1 MDMMTKLT
9 DSTHTAFDDCI
20 YSLKPLESIE
30 PFLKARIHTFSH
42 AEIIELLSALMFAEA
57 QTAKT
62 PGCVPDNA
70 SRKFSD
76 LTIDDRASYAY
87 VVKVLATAD
96 LQHRIEN
103 RTVTEWF
110 SLYSAKELVAD
121 IKNVF
126 PDSLILTDWHD
137 IDRLERDFC
146 VNIHSNSPIAVFP
159 AAFSTSTGL
168 LTAGGYFIIQD
179 HLTVDDE
186 LSAATYHV
194 SLNVSDKPQYLTCD
208 TLYNKQFLEALL
220 ESGFDTQVHLD
231 KLAADALPFD
241 QGREAYLQRIHPD
254 DNPYSVTDWRH
265 SEWNEGWDFSE
276 EGDSDSAFD
285 YASNKFIK

>member
-1 MDMMTKLT
+1 MNNLT
-9 DSTHTAFDDCI
+9 DLTHTAFDDCI
-20 YSLKPLESIE
+20 YSLKTLESIE
-30 PFLKARIHTFSH
+30 PFLKARIQTFSH

-57 QTAKT
+57 QTAKS

-194 SLNVSDKPQYLTCD
+194 SLNVSDKPQYFTCD
-208 TLYNKQFLEALL
+208 TLYNKPFLEALL
-220 ESGFDTQVHLD
+220 ESGFDTQAHLD

>member
-9 DSTHTAFDDCI
+9 DLTHTAFDDCI

-57 QTAKT
+57 QTAKSS
-62 PGCVPDNA
+62 GCVPDNA

-87 VVKVLATAD
+87 VVKVLAAAD

-168 LTAGGYFIIQD
+168 LTSGGYFIIQD

-194 SLNVSDKPQYLTCD
+194 SLHVSDKPQYFTCD
-208 TLYNKQFLEALL
+208 TLYNKPLLEALL
-220 ESGFDTQVHLD
+220 QSGFDTQVHLD
-231 KLAADALPFD
+231 KLAADTLPFD

-254 DNPYSVTDWRH
+254 DNPYSICDWRH

-276 EGDSDSAFD
+276 EGDCDSAFD